1 MKKLLLS
8 AACAVMSMTAMAA
21 TWCMPGTYQG
31 WSLEKNLFEEV
42 DGKLTQTIPD
52 LYGDFKIVCY
62 EGNASWDKQWGATA
76 GATVENGVA
85 YVMTKDGNNV
95 MLAGDNAHY
104 INAKVTITPDGDNL
118 TVLVEAERVETGAE
132 AWQLVGDE
140 PLAWDFGKAPKF
152 EKGDNGV
159 WTLAFEGTIGGSFK
173 VAKNGTWANCYS
185 TRSAIELDKEYT
197 LEGPADPIDNMSV
210 SGGPWVNPV
219 FTLTVGDVVKLKV
232 TVAGADGIE
241 DIEADDAAPAVY
253 YNLQG
258 VEVAEPESGLYIMK
272 RGGKAVKVAL

>member
-8 AACAVMSMTAMAA
+8 VACAVMSMTAMAA

-31 WSLEKNLFEEV
+31 WVLEKNLFEEV

-62 EGNASWDKQWGATA
+62 DGNASWDNQWGKTGSAM
-76 GATVENGVA
+76 VENGVA
-85 YVMTKDGNNV
+85 YTMTKGADNV

-118 TVLVEAERVETGAE
+118 TILVEAERVEAGDE
-132 AWQLVGDE
+132 VWQLVGSD
-140 PLAWDFGKAPKF
+140 PLVWNFTDAPAF

-159 WTLAFEGTIGGSFK
+159 WTLAYEGTISGEFK
-173 VAKNGTWANCYS
+173 VAKNATWANCYS
-185 TRSAIELDKEYT
+185 TKSGIEIDKEYT

-210 SGGPWVNPV
+210 IGDAWVNPI
-219 FTLTVGDVVKLKV
+219 FTLTVGDVVKFKV
-232 TVAGADGIE
+232 TLANGIGS
-241 DIEADDAAPAVY
+241 IEADDTTPAVY

-258 VEVAEPESGLYIMK
+258 VEVADPQSGLYIMK
-272 RGGKAVKVAL
+272 RGGKATKVIL